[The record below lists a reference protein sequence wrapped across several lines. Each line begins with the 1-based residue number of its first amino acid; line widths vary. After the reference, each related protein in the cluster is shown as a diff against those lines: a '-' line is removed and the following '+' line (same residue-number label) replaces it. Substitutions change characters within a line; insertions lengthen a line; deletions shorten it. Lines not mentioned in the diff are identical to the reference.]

1 MLRTGAGHVFME
13 ALANIR
19 RSCTSL
25 FQEVKRRMPLGYQL
39 WIVALVKLF
48 IMFAVLRAFFFPNF
62 LGERFDTAEEKSSYV
77 GSELV
82 DRGR

>member
-1 MLRTGAGHVFME
+1 
-13 ALANIR
+13 
-19 RSCTSL
+19 
-25 FQEVKRRMPLGYQL
+25 MPLGYQL